1 MVDGSF
7 RYSQMYELSC
17 WELNRE
23 RNHTVLKGCPVMP
36 STSTANAAFSSLVRV
51 NALTNWLKDR
61 LQDAR
66 DNVSNA

>member
-1 MVDGSF
+1 
-7 RYSQMYELSC
+7 
-17 WELNRE
+17 
-23 RNHTVLKGCPVMP
+23 MP
-36 STSTANAAFSSLVRV
+36 STSTANAAFSALVRV